1 MRRALQFVSTI
12 ALGLALAVPVAAFV
26 KLSGMLGHTTTIAVA
41 AAPPG
46 QWHPTPPLV
55 IFSNQSNYGW
65 ATTKHP
71 ATPTELQ
78 LLYLIGVLPYVPP
91 PLPPLPPLPPSLTS
105 MPTTGWTLDNGAT
118 ITTDSNGVLVLRPL
132 TSGQPSLPGQGQ
144 GWRGAYWYPAR
155 TAHWH
160 NYTLGVTITNLGGQG
175 SGANATVVV
184 GYGVTHNGYA
194 VSISAA
200 RITIQNPSGAHI
212 FNGVI
217 HSANTHRVV
226 VTLSKRL
233 SVSVDG
239 ASVASFPV
247 SVRGG
252 IGFGTWKATVNSNL
266 PFFRS
271 LTVGSS

>member
-1 MRRALQFVSTI
+1 MRRALQFASTI

-26 KLSGMLGHTTTIAVA
+26 KLSGMLGHTTTTAVA
-41 AAPPG
+41 AAAPG

-55 IFSNQSNYGW
+55 IFSNESNYGW

-78 LLYLIGVLPYVPP
+78 LLTLIGVLPYVPP
-91 PLPPLPPLPPSLTS
+91 PLPPLPASLTS

-118 ITTDSNGVLVLRPL
+118 IAADSHGTLVLRPP

-144 GWRGAYWYPAR
+144 GWRGAYWWPAR
-155 TAHWH
+155 TAQWH

-175 SGANATVVV
+175 SGANATVVI
-184 GYGVTHNGYA
+184 GHGITRTGYA

-200 RITIQNPSGAHI
+200 RITIQNPSGGHI
-212 FNGVI
+212 FSGVI
-217 HSANTHRVV
+217 PAATSHRVV
-226 VTLSKRL
+226 VTLTKQL

-239 ASVASFPV
+239 ASVVSLPA

-252 IGFGTWKATVNSNL
+252 IGFGTWKATVSSNL
-266 PFFRS
+266 PFFTNLRVTS
-271 LTVGSS
+271 G